1 MNKKAFGLLFA
12 ISILLILSSLSVLI
26 IQYKSTR
33 NQLLVRENLYNQALL
48 HLQSTKDMLHK
59 MDLKNNS
66 KSYIEVED
74 TQFEIKINLYKNLY
88 KIDGNTK
95 KQEMIRASIIIKS
108 KVKEYENIRLTR
120 VVNLHG

>member
-74 TQFEIKINLYKNLY
+74 TQFEIKINLYK
-88 KIDGNTK
+88 IDGNTK

>member
-48 HLQSTKDMLHK
+48 HLQSTKNMLYK
-59 MDLKNNS
+59 MDLKSNS
-66 KSYIEVED
+66 KSYIEIED

>member
-48 HLQSTKDMLHK
+48 HLQSTKDMLYK

-95 KQEMIRASIIIKS
+95 KQEIIRASIIIKS

-120 VVNLHG
+120 VVNLNG